1 QSASLYTS
9 LLKARANAPTPSP
22 GCWGMLG
29 MSPTDFLLLYQQLGL
44 RPDSSVEELKLAY
57 RRRVAAL
64 HPDRQCATN
73 TVNVELARE
82 RLQQLTALYGSV
94 TAFHRRHGR
103 LPGASIAPQ
112 PALAAAILA
121 PATTRRRRTG
131 QILLVAVGSALSV
144 LATVVWLWPDFA
156 DDGGAS
162 GPNERSRA
170 AQATLEPATGT
181 DPELT
186 LQLGMLKDD
195 VLSIEKEPIARGD
208 DRWDYGPSWIA
219 FERGKVSGWYSS
231 PLRPLQRATTR
242 PPPRSIEH
250 TGRTGASLSARF
262 FDNLV

>member
-1 QSASLYTS
+1 
-9 LLKARANAPTPSP
+9 
-22 GCWGMLG
+22 

-44 RPDSSVEELKLAY
+44 PADSSIDELKLAY

-73 TVNVELARE
+73 TANVDLARE
-82 RLQQLTALYGSV
+82 RLQQLTVLYGSA

-121 PATTRRRRTG
+121 PTLMRRRRTG
-131 QILLVAVGSALSV
+131 LLLLLAVGSALSV
-144 LATVVWLWPDFA
+144 LAAAAWLWPDFA
-156 DDGGAS
+156 DDSGAHATDE
-162 GPNERSRA
+162 GLLA
-170 AQATLEPATGT
+170 AQATPEPATGT

-195 VLSIEKEPIARGD
+195 VLSIEKEPIVRGD

-219 FERGKVSGWYSS
+219 FERGKVSSWYSS
-231 PLRPLQRATTR
+231 PLRPLQRATTH
-242 PPPRSIEH
+242 PAPRAIEH
-250 TGRTGASLSARF
+250 SAR
-262 FDNLV
+262 